1 MDGDEAMIV
10 AGVGFRRSA
19 AADEIVALVEQAL
32 VEAGLEPAR
41 LSRLAT
47 LAPLASEAAFR
58 IAARRLA
65 VPPVSIDCAA
75 ARDAAPRVQKISAR
89 ALAAH
94 GVGSVAEAA
103 ALAAAGPA
111 ARLVLGRIAC
121 RSATCA
127 LAALPETL
135 A

>member
-1 MDGDEAMIV
+1 MIV

-19 AADEIVALVEQAL
+19 AAEDIVALVERAL
-32 VEAGLEPAR
+32 AEAGLKPAR

-47 LAPLASEAAFR
+47 LAALASEAAFR
-58 IAARRLA
+58 DAARRLA
-65 VPPVSIDCAA
+65 VPPVGVEGAA
-75 ARDAAPRVQKISAR
+75 ARDAAPRVQTVSAR

-94 GVGSVAEAA
+94 GVGSAAEAA
-103 ALAAAGPA
+103 ALAAAGPE
-111 ARLVLGRIAC
+111 ARLVLGRIAS

-127 LAALPETL
+127 LAALPETP